1 VTAEQRRFE
10 AQSNADTSAAQAKFA
25 DSAENIK
32 NYVRVNRR
40 VQANGGINHDD
51 AKLYLPKGANYETLS
66 QADPAPAK
74 EAPKDAIVNQ
84 NPENSYKEK
93 ADSLKAVLEATK
105 AQRAFEATSNADVAA
120 AQEKYR
126 SETEDQKNQVR
137 IQRRI

>member
-1 VTAEQRRFE
+1 MTAEQRRFE
-10 AQSNADTSAAQAKFA
+10 AQSNAETSAAQAKFA

-32 NYVRVNRR
+32 NYVRVNRI
-40 VQANGGINHDD
+40 VQANCGINHDD

-74 EAPKDAIVNQ
+74 DAVVNQ

-126 SETEDQKNQVR
+126 SETEDQKNKVR